1 MKILLIDN
9 YDSFTYNLVQLLCEA
24 GAGDLKVV
32 KNDQI
37 DLATVSDY
45 DAIVISPGPGLPVEA
60 GVTCE
65 LIRKYSGTKRIM
77 GVCLGMQAMAE
88 VYGGILYQPGDILHG
103 EMVLVSPVEPVV
115 PLFSGLGQKFE
126 AGLYHSWAVEKE
138 TLPDCLRITALDE
151 RDVIMGLMHVE
162 FDICGVQFH
171 PESIMTPM
179 GRKLMENWL
188 LAKR

>member
-24 GAGDLKVV
+24 GAVDLTVV

-37 DLATVSDY
+37 EMAAVSDF

-60 GVTCE
+60 GITCE
-65 LIRKYSGTKRIM
+65 LIRKYSGTKRIL

-88 VYGGILYQPGDILHG
+88 VFGGILYQPGDILHG
-103 EMVLVSPVEPVV
+103 EMAIVSPVEPVV

-138 TLPDCLRITALDE
+138 TLPDCLHITAVDE
-151 RDVIMGLMHVE
+151 RGVIMGLTHLE

-171 PESIMTPM
+171 PESIMTLM
-179 GRKLMENWL
+179 GRKLIENWL
-188 LAKR
+188 QGW